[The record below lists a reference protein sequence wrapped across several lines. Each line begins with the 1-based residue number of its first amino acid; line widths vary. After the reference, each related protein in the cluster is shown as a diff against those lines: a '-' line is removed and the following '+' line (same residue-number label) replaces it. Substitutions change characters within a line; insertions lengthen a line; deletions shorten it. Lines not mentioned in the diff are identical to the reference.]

1 MRVVG
6 CRASGH
12 HACPSIDQFADPPM
26 PAWRLTLLLCLA
38 ETLNMAGYAG
48 VSSLLPELRVA
59 WDLGNAEIGI
69 VEGAFSL
76 GYVAAVTLLVTWTD
90 RRDPRTIYLFST
102 AIGIVA
108 LCGLAFLAR
117 DLWSAAFCRFLA
129 GVSLAGTYMPGL
141 KMLTDRVEGPKQ
153 SRWLSF
159 YTASFSLGAALSTAL
174 CGAIGHAF
182 GAGSAFA
189 LAAGCAILGGVMVV
203 LGTGPRPAPPAAGS
217 ANPLP
222 ALLRALR
229 NRRALAYSLG
239 YAAHMWELHAFRA
252 WLVAYLTFATTGA
265 LVPSGNTALALW
277 GSVLLMLGMPSSIIG
292 NEIALRI
299 GRRRQLYVVMSL
311 SAALALV
318 FGAASALPFG
328 LLLAL
333 GAVYS
338 TFVTAD
344 SASLTAG
351 AVERAL
357 PGQRGATMAMHSLLG
372 FASASIGPLAFGAA
386 LDFGGDAAA
395 GSWFAGFAI
404 LALGVACGPVALM
417 TILRKDDAD
426 ERAKPDPQA

>member
-1 MRVVG
+1 M
-6 CRASGH
+6 A
-12 HACPSIDQFADPPM
+12 
-26 PAWRLTLLLCLA
+26 AWRLTLLLCLA

-48 VSSLLPELRVA
+48 VSALLPELRAA
-59 WDLGNAEIGI
+59 WHLGNAEIGI

-90 RRDPRTIYLFST
+90 RRDPRAIYLVST
-102 AIGIVA
+102 AIGIAA
-108 LCGLAFLAR
+108 LCGLAFLAD
-117 DLWSAAFCRFLA
+117 DLYSAAFCRFLA
-129 GVSLAGTYMPGL
+129 GISLAGTYMPGL

-174 CGAIGHAF
+174 SGAIGHAF
-182 GAGSAFA
+182 GADGAFA
-189 LAAGCAILGGVMVV
+189 LAAACAMLGGLLVV
-203 LGTGPRPAPPAAGS
+203 IGIKSRAAAPAAGS

-252 WLVAYLTFATTGA
+252 WLVAYLLFATTGA
-265 LVPSGNTALALW
+265 LAPTGDTALALW
-277 GSVLLMLGMPSSIIG
+277 GAVLLMLGMPASIIG

-299 GRRRQLYVVMSL
+299 GRRRQLYLVMSL
-311 SAALALV
+311 SAVLALA
-318 FGAASALPFG
+318 FGAASSLPFAA
-328 LLLAL
+328 LLAL
-333 GAVYS
+333 GALYS
-338 TFVTAD
+338 AFVTAD

-372 FASASIGPLAFGAA
+372 FGAASLGPLAFGAA
-386 LDFGGDAAA
+386 LDLGGDSAA

-404 LALGVACGPVALM
+404 LGLGVLAGPLV
-417 TILRKDDAD
+417 LRLLLPK
-426 ERAKPDPQA
+426 EGRES

>member
-1 MRVVG
+1 
-6 CRASGH
+6 
-12 HACPSIDQFADPPM
+12 M

-48 VSSLLPELRVA
+48 VSALLPELRAA
-59 WDLGNAEIGI
+59 WHLGNAEIGI

-90 RRDPRTIYLFST
+90 RRDPRAIYLFST
-102 AIGIVA
+102 AIGIAA
-108 LCGLAFLAR
+108 LCGLAFIAT
-117 DLWSAAFCRFLA
+117 DLYSAALCRFLA

-141 KMLTDRVEGPKQ
+141 KMLTDRIEGPQ
-153 SRWLSF
+153 PSRWLSF

-174 CGAIGHAF
+174 SGAIGHAF
-182 GAGSAFA
+182 GADGAFA
-189 LAAGCAILGGVMVV
+189 LAAACAMLGGAMVV
-203 LGTGPRPAPPAAGS
+203 IGTKSRPAAPAGGS

-252 WLVAYLTFATTGA
+252 WLVAYLLFATTGA
-265 LVPSGNTALALW
+265 LAPTGDTALALW
-277 GSVLLMLGMPSSIIG
+277 GAVILMLGMPASIIG

-299 GRRRQLYVVMSL
+299 GRRRQLYLVMGL
-311 SAALALV
+311 SAVLALV
-318 FGAASALPFG
+318 FGAASTLPFAV
-328 LLLAL
+328 LLAL
-333 GAVYS
+333 GAAYS
-338 TFVTAD
+338 IFVTAD

-372 FASASIGPLAFGAA
+372 FGAASLGPLAFGAM
-386 LDFGGDAAA
+386 LDLGGDSAA
-395 GSWFAGFAI
+395 GSWFGGFAI
-404 LALGVACGPVALM
+404 LGLGVLAGPLALR
-417 TILRKDDAD
+417 LLLPKESR
-426 ERAKPDPQA
+426 ES

>member
-1 MRVVG
+1 MTVVAG
-6 CRASGH
+6 ERAGH
-12 HACPSIDQFADPPM
+12 HGRLFHLATDRM

-48 VSSLLPELRVA
+48 VSSLLPELRAA
-59 WDLGNAEIGI
+59 WQLGNAEIGI

-76 GYVAAVTLLVTWTD
+76 GYVTAVTVLVTWTD

-102 AIGIVA
+102 ALGILA

-141 KMLTDRVEGPKQ
+141 RMLTDRVEGPKQ
-153 SRWLSF
+153 SRWLAF

-189 LAAGCAILGGVMVV
+189 LAAACAVTGGAMVLLGVDA
-203 LGTGPRPAPPAAGS
+203 RAPAPLPGS

-222 ALLRALR
+222 ALVRALR
-229 NRRALAYSLG
+229 NRRALAYSLA

-252 WLVAYLTFATTGA
+252 WLVAYLTFATTGVLA
-265 LVPSGNTALALW
+265 PSGNTALALW
-277 GSVLLMLGMPSSIIG
+277 GSVLLTLGMPSSIIG
-292 NEIALRI
+292 NEIALKI
-299 GRRRQLYVVMSL
+299 GRRRQLYLVMGL
-311 SAALALV
+311 SAGLALA
-318 FGAASALPFG
+318 FGAASSLPFAA
-328 LLLAL
+328 LLAL

-338 TFVTAD
+338 AFVTAD

-357 PGQRGATMAMHSLLG
+357 PGQRGATMAMHSLIG
-372 FASASIGPLAFGAA
+372 FGAASIGPLAFGAA

-395 GSWFAGFAI
+395 LSWFGGFAI
-404 LALGVACGPVALM
+404 LALGVAAGPVVLAA
-417 TILRKDDAD
+417 ILPKDERD